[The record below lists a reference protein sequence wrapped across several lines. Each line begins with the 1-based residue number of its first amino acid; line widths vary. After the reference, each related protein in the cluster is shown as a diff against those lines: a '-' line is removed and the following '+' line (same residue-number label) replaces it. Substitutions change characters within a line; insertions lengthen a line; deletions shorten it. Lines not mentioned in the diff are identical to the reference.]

1 MWRAVLP
8 RPPLCGGEMF
18 AVIATECDVK
28 VSDPLQTDRAP
39 IVNLCIQKK
48 VSANRARGPDQDLL
62 PQTFGHLFLQTF
74 GRGVLAMAEHGGS
87 LWTSASARV
96 FGHLPPQ
103 VFGSLYTPP
112 GTARADWASNH
123 SIHFVHRVSPTLEGR
138 RREMQLSLS
147 RVSTVGPSLAVL
159 CVEPDCIMFIVSAVF
174 NRCGGIL
181 QGVSVLRHCGHNRLA
196 APRSGRFC

>member
-1 MWRAVLP
+1 MEGRGKVALWRAVLP

-62 PQTFGHLFLQTF
+62 PQTFGHLFPQTF

-87 LWTSASARV
+87 LWTSASASF
-96 FGHLPPQ
+96 FGHL
-103 VFGSLYTPP
+103 
-112 GTARADWASNH
+112 
-123 SIHFVHRVSPTLEGR
+123 
-138 RREMQLSLS
+138 
-147 RVSTVGPSLAVL
+147 
-159 CVEPDCIMFIVSAVF
+159 
-174 NRCGGIL
+174 
-181 QGVSVLRHCGHNRLA
+181 
-196 APRSGRFC
+196 